1 MPPVMSRH
9 TFRITVR
16 GFFDAL
22 TAPQRAVLLA
32 EADEHDIL
40 RGSYTDEGHLTYDLS
55 AREAFMF
62 RFMRTSEDDND
73 PTDAAQVADL
83 AETAAATW
91 LTDHGYGFKHL
102 RSRAVDVADA
112 PLSKRQRRAA
122 TRG

>member
-1 MPPVMSRH
+1 MSLVMSTP
-9 TFRITVR
+9 TFRVTVR

-22 TAPQRAVLLA
+22 TEPQRAALLA

-40 RGSYTDEGHLTYDLS
+40 RASYTVEGHLTYDLS
-55 AREAFMF
+55 TRDAFIF
-62 RFMRTSEDDND
+62 RFLKASAHGND
-73 PTDAAQVADL
+73 MTDALQAADQ

-91 LTDHGYGFKHL
+91 LTHRGYGFKNL
-102 RSRAVDVADA
+102 RSHAVDLADA

>member
-1 MPPVMSRH
+1 MSLVVSTH

-22 TAPQRAVLLA
+22 TEPQRTELLA

-40 RGSYTDEGHLTYDLS
+40 RASDTAEGHLTYDLS

-62 RFMRTSEDDND
+62 RFLEASEHGLDM
-73 PTDAAQVADL
+73 TDAAER
-83 AETAAATW
+83 AETAAVTW
-91 LTDHGYGFKHL
+91 LTDRGYGFKNL
-102 RSRAVDVADA
+102 RSQAVDVADA